1 MLQIPFPL
9 DANKP
14 TNTKF
19 EKLMK
24 SQSFLLICIF
34 ILTITAVS
42 FGQDPHNVYSFSY
55 KNLNNEITFSNPKFL
70 TGYNA
75 KGYNNQPYFIGA
87 RTIYLSSM
95 ISGQNQ
101 TDIYALNL
109 FNSKKYQVIKTPEAE
124 YSPQL
129 RPGTGSFT
137 CVRVESDGVTQRLWQ
152 FPKSHSTQGKP
163 LFPNVKNVGYYYWL
177 DENIVAMFLVGEPHS
192 LVIGDARDNSI
203 EQITSNIGRGMGMTP
218 DGTLLFI
225 QKLSENTWYIK
236 ELDIETKKTS
246 IVIETLRGA
255 EDFIV
260 MSDGSILMASQAS
273 IYRYEPNGSRE
284 WKPVAD
290 MRKYG
295 LKNITRMAFNQNR
308 TLVLVD

>member
-1 MLQIPFPL
+1 M
-9 DANKP
+9 NKRSLLLASILVV
-14 TNTKF
+14 TIAL
-19 EKLMK
+19 E
-24 SQSFLLICIF
+24 SF
-34 ILTITAVS
+34 S
-42 FGQDPHNVYSFSY
+42 QDPHNIYSFSY
-55 KNLNNEITFSNPKFL
+55 RNLNNEITLSHPKFL

-75 KGYNNQPYFIGA
+75 NGYNNQPYFMGSRI
-87 RTIYLSSM
+87 IYLTSM
-95 ISGQNQ
+95 VGQQEQ

-109 FNSKKYQVIKTPEAE
+109 FSNKKYQVIKTPEAE

-129 RPGTGSFT
+129 RPGTSSFT

-152 FPKSHSTQGKP
+152 FPKDQSNQGKP
-163 LFPNVKNVGYYYWL
+163 LFPDVKNVGYYYWL
-177 DENIVAMFLVGEPHS
+177 DENKVAMFLVGEPHR

-203 EQITSNIGRGMGMTP
+203 EQITSNVGRGMGTTP

-236 ELDIETKKTS
+236 ELDIDTKRTS
-246 IVIETLRGA
+246 IVVETLRGA

-260 MSDGSILMASQAS
+260 LSDGSIMMARQAS
-273 IYRYEPNGSRE
+273 IYIFDPNDSKE
-284 WKPVAD
+284 WKPIAD

-308 TLVLVD
+308 TLVVVD